1 MIWGRTNRGKSVQFV
16 QDNNKWVGISTK
28 HLTKPQPVVYC
39 HTFSMEQEK
48 KKIAQLIEAVFMEA
62 DQELV
67 CGLIMTKE
75 LVDNPVWI
83 LIFSP
88 DGKVLLLI
96 SPVKSEQILF

>member
-16 QDNNKWVGISTK
+16 QDNKRVGISTK
-28 HLTKPQPVVYC
+28 HLTKPQPVVLS
-39 HTFSMEQEK
+39 HVFNGAGK
-48 KKIAQLIEAVFMEA
+48 KNALLIEAVIMEV

-67 CGLIMTKE
+67 CDLIMTKE

-96 SPVKSEQILF
+96 SPF

>member
-1 MIWGRTNRGKSVQFV
+1 MGWK
-16 QDNNKWVGISTK
+16 K
-28 HLTKPQPVVYC
+28 HKTPDKAATCGVLSHV
-39 HTFSMEQEK
+39 FNGAG
-48 KKIAQLIEAVFMEA
+48 KKIAQLIEAVIMEA

-67 CGLIMTKE
+67 CEFIMTKE

-96 SPVKSEQILF
+96 SPVKSEQILFSKLIS